1 MCVFFRVEFSV
12 FVEHQPHEFFRYK
25 NDHTKSL
32 TTVYDSMLVMSGK
45 VEVFE
50 LLNGLGN
57 EVVDITHVT
66 D

>member
-1 MCVFFRVEFSV
+1 MCFFRVEFSV
-12 FVEHQPHEFFRYK
+12 FVEHQSHKFFRYK

-32 TTVYDSMLVMSGK
+32 KTVYDSMLVISGK

-50 LLNGLGN
+50 LLNGLGY
-57 EVVDITHVT
+57 EVVDITRVT